1 MRVFFK
7 LNFFLFIWNW
17 KWPLPQERASF
28 SKLKSLCICIFSII
42 SKKVIAN
49 LEVPPLTF
57 QGVIFR
63 KVLGIELFYFT
74 QLVFRG
80 KQPYILNNVE
90 IPVGVVPNLVHLT
103 ENSPTARSTNLR
115 VTHYNYSPQRRE
127 HEWEKGGGEGVI
139 FFMEWRNGI
148 LGVCM

>member
-1 MRVFFK
+1 MF
-7 LNFFLFIWNW
+7 NFFWFVWNW
-17 KWPLPQERASF
+17 KWSLPQERASF

-63 KVLGIELFYFT
+63 KVLGIELFYFN

-80 KQPYILNNVE
+80 KQPYILNLVE
-90 IPVGVVPNLVHLT
+90 IRVVVVNSLVDLT
-103 ENSPTARSTNLR
+103 ENYPIWKIVVQWPVKTDL
-115 VTHYNYSPQRRE
+115 
-127 HEWEKGGGEGVI
+127 I
-139 FFMEWRNGI
+139 FFTKSIGVEVIWLGI
-148 LGVCM
+148 YIFVYVHLYICVRG